1 SWLAPRDAIRQ
12 GDWGR
17 ITDLA
22 RATLDHKEGRAL

>member
-22 RATLDHKEGRAL
+22 RATLSLKENSPQ